1 MYDNDK
7 LNEAYYFGVR
17 DGEEFERKRIAKLLD
32 KKVFD
37 ELIREAK
44 AKAWDE
50 GHRQRG
56 LDIVRGLR
64 SRNPYREED

>member
-1 MYDNDK
+1 MSLYLA
-7 LNEAYYFGVR
+7 LNKYQW
-17 DGEEFERKRIAKLLD
+17 EELERM
-32 KKVFD
+32 
-37 ELIREAK
+37 IREAR
-44 AKAWDE
+44 AEAWDE